1 MRVDENSRA
10 ESPGSAGGAS
20 CKDAL
25 APSAPSQGAYKRPAP
40 ATRGFTLIEVLV
52 ALTLSALVVLLAH
65 RVFTGVVDGTAR
77 LGDARL
83 ALDREANARRFLQEA
98 FGSLDVGSEG
108 AGGFAGRT
116 ERVEFATW
124 VRVPEGWLE
133 RRRVTLG
140 IENGGFAVRAGAG
153 DLVVLRDSVERVEF
167 DYLLEPGANAAW
179 VREWISPVSA
189 PVAVRVRVHG
199 ARSTEHGAVD
209 TLLFIVGPRG

>member
-1 MRVDENSRA
+1 MSADRSVDRL
-10 ESPGSAGGAS
+10 
-20 CKDAL
+20 K
-25 APSAPSQGAYKRPAP
+25 PAP
-40 ATRGFTLIEVLV
+40 VESLRLGAVHHRAHASACGSGGFTLVEIMV

-65 RVFTGVVDGTAR
+65 RVFTGVVDGAGR
-77 LGDARL
+77 LGEARL

-108 AGGFAGRT
+108 AGGFAGRA

-124 VRVPEGWLE
+124 QRVPEGWLE
-133 RRRVTLG
+133 RRQLTIGVEG
-140 IENGGFAVRAGAG
+140 GGFAARAAAS
-153 DLVVLRDSVERVEF
+153 DLVVLRDSVDRVEF

-199 ARSTEHGAVD
+199 ARSREHGAVD
-209 TLLFIVGPRG
+209 TLLVLIGPRV